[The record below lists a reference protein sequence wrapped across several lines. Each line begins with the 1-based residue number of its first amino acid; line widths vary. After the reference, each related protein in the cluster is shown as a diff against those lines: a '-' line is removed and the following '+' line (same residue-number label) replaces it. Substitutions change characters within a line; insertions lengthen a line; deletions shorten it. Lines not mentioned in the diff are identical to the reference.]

1 MSAAAEYGG
10 IIAATLSAG
19 DFDTSMEVYSVAYS
33 ELRGSIDDVLYS
45 KNINNIDLSVL
56 NAELNHIIGLFKTY
70 FDKWYDKSEFKQCN
84 YILTRLA
91 TIFSEEVDFAAE
103 YNKVCY
109 LIRQNMPVAVG
120 TEKNIFCAPEL
131 FKSTIFDD

>member
-45 KNINNIDLSVL
+45 KNINNIDLSIL

-120 TEKNIFCAPEL
+120 TEKNIFCAPE
-131 FKSTIFDD
+131 

>member
-45 KNINNIDLSVL
+45 KNIKNVYLSVL
-56 NAELNHIIGLFKTY
+56 NA
-70 FDKWYDKSEFKQCN
+70 
-84 YILTRLA
+84 
-91 TIFSEEVDFAAE
+91 
-103 YNKVCY
+103 
-109 LIRQNMPVAVG
+109 
-120 TEKNIFCAPEL
+120 
-131 FKSTIFDD
+131 

>member
-120 TEKNIFCAPEL
+120 TEKNIFCAPE
-131 FKSTIFDD
+131 